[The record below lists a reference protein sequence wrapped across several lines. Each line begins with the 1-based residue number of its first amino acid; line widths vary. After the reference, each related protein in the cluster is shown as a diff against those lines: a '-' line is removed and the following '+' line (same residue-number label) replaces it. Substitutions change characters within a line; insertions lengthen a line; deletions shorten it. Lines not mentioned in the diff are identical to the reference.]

1 MLKTWNLFIKLK
13 KRRIELLE
21 VTTSE
26 KIKMTLLVNQTLENN
41 GENMADI
48 PAYNSQGGLRWKKK
62 EASRC
67 KTQQDRNWKKAGNSE
82 RITSTTVLSVTE
94 KWTVVVNL
102 LIDNEEKTLFKKHG
116 QLLGFNGLNSFTKYH
131 YRMQAANSR
140 DSCTD
145 KDLEVQEIRDHF

>member
-67 KTQQDRNWKKAGNSE
+67 KTQQDRN
-82 RITSTTVLSVTE
+82 
-94 KWTVVVNL
+94 
-102 LIDNEEKTLFKKHG
+102 
-116 QLLGFNGLNSFTKYH
+116 
-131 YRMQAANSR
+131 
-140 DSCTD
+140 
-145 KDLEVQEIRDHF
+145 

>member
-1 MLKTWNLFIKLK
+1 
-13 KRRIELLE
+13 
-21 VTTSE
+21 
-26 KIKMTLLVNQTLENN
+26 MTLLVNQTLENN

-48 PAYNSQGGLRWKKK
+48 PAHNSQGGLRWKKK

-82 RITSTTVLSVTE
+82 RITSTTVLPVTE

-116 QLLGFNGLNSFTKYH
+116 QLLGFNGFEFFH
-131 YRMQAANSR
+131 
-140 DSCTD
+140 
-145 KDLEVQEIRDHF
+145 